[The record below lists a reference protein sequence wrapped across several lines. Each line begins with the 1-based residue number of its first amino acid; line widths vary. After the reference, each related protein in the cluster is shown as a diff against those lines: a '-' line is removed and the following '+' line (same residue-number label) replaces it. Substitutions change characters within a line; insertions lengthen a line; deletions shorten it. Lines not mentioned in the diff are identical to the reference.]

1 MIENNEKQK
10 KMFQK
15 EYLTDQMKGQTFFSN
30 RAIGNDKV
38 NPKQQQQTK
47 IGSLVS
53 SELVGSHFLLNM

>member
-1 MIENNEKQK
+1 
-10 KMFQK
+10 MFQK